1 MNKLITIALILMTAR
16 TVSGQP
22 FEGKITYRNSF
33 VSKLPNLKNEE
44 MNLLMG
50 NKQIF
55 YIRGGDYKSVFN
67 GTFENWQLYSNS
79 ENKLYSKFGH
89 SDTIFWNHA
98 GINDDT
104 VFTTKLTKDK
114 IKILGYSCDELILMC
129 KSGVQKYYYNSSL
142 RVNSKLY
149 ERLIYANWYYFLKR
163 SNAVPLKIVLDSYQF
178 SMESVAIEVKPMKIE
193 DRELRLPANSIVAKS
208 PY

>member
-1 MNKLITIALILMTAR
+1 MNKIITIALILMTAS
-16 TVSGQP
+16 TVSGQT

-50 NKQIF
+50 DKQIF

-79 ENKLYSKFGH
+79 ENKLYSKFGG

-104 VFTTKLTKDK
+104 VFTTKLTKNK
-114 IKILGYSCDELILMC
+114 IEILGYSCDELIFMC

-149 ERLIYANWYYFLKR
+149 ERLKYANWYDFLKR

-178 SMESVAIEVKPMKIE
+178 SMESVAIQVKPMKIE
-193 DRELRLPANSIVAKS
+193 DQELRLPANSIVAKS